1 MLKLPIPNF
10 DGTHERAVFALLV
23 RRVRVDWLCI
33 MKIQSILSICGLF
46 LLFSSCEKSP
56 QADAGKDTEA
66 KSEAKAEA
74 KAKAKAEAKI
84 KTEQHDSELS
94 AAKEEIERLQIKN
107 EELTQ
112 RIIAREAEA
121 STVTKLMEVGV
132 KNYKSGSKRAAC
144 ILDIRNM
151 HQATRAHQNFN
162 GFSIGDTLKWGD
174 IFGPDNYIAVK
185 PQCPHGG
192 EYILVKTFPAVG
204 TPAARCSHEAKHN
217 HRPETTKGW

>member
-23 RRVRVDWLCI
+23 RRVRVDWLFI
-33 MKIQSILSICGLF
+33 MKIQIILSICGLF

-66 KSEAKAEA
+66 KSE
-74 KAKAKAEAKI
+74 AKAEAKI

-121 STVTKLMEVGV
+121 STLTKLMEVGV

-151 HQATRAHQNFN
+151 HQATRAHQNLN

-204 TPAARCSHEAKHN
+204 TPAARCSHETKHN

>member
-1 MLKLPIPNF
+1 
-10 DGTHERAVFALLV
+10 
-23 RRVRVDWLCI
+23 

-74 KAKAKAEAKI
+74 KI
-84 KTEQHDSELS
+84 KTAQHDSELS

-121 STVTKLMEVGV
+121 STLTKLMEVGV

-151 HQATRAHQNFN
+151 HQATRAHQNLN

-204 TPAARCSHEAKHN
+204 TPAARCSHETKHN

>member
-23 RRVRVDWLCI
+23 RRVRVDWLFI
-33 MKIQSILSICGLF
+33 MKIQIILSICGLF

-56 QADAGKDTEA
+56 QADAGEDTEA

-74 KAKAKAEAKI
+74 KI
-84 KTEQHDSELS
+84 KTAQHDSELS

-121 STVTKLMEVGV
+121 STLTKLMEVGV

-151 HQATRAHQNFN
+151 HQATRAHQNLN

-204 TPAARCSHEAKHN
+204 TPAARCSHETKHN

>member
-56 QADAGKDTEA
+56 QADAGKGIES
-66 KSEAKAEA
+66 KSEARA
-74 KAKAKAEAKI
+74 KAKE
-84 KTEQHDSELS
+84 EQLDTELS

-121 STVTKLMEVGV
+121 STLTKLMEVGV

-151 HQATRAHQNFN
+151 HQATRAHQNLN

>member
-23 RRVRVDWLCI
+23 RRVRVDWLYI

-66 KSEAKAEA
+66 KSE
-74 KAKAKAEAKI
+74 AKAEAKI

-121 STVTKLMEVGV
+121 STLTKLMEVGV

-151 HQATRAHQNFN
+151 HQATRAHQNLN

-204 TPAARCSHEAKHN
+204 TPAARCSHETKHN